1 MAAGGKD
8 EKYPTTP
15 ARVAFKAKTPTRTH
29 STAELPGQRM
39 AAVGP
44 GRDMGAGQIAKGGS
58 VEGGRR
64 SQPRRK
70 ENALYYSSSFSL
82 GEKENF
88 PKPRPQ
94 YFIRQ
99 TQGTWFDL
107 TERERPSPHAPGT
120 HTLPSSP
127 RKLNRHSPLQ
137 SGTLSHSSQPGD
149 PLKAEAA
156 PVGNTT
162 DTGGQICSSG
172 RGRSS
177 NREEPETR
185 IAVSTSQSER
195 LNH

>member
-1 MAAGGKD
+1 MSEAPCQGPPSLFTLPRSLVQMAAGGKD

-94 YFIRQ
+94 YFIGQ

-120 HTLPSSP
+120 HTHYRLLPGSSTATHPSS
-127 RKLNRHSPLQ
+127 REHSP
-137 SGTLSHSSQPGD
+137 TAASQGIP
-149 PLKAEAA
+149 
-156 PVGNTT
+156 
-162 DTGGQICSSG
+162 
-172 RGRSS
+172 
-177 NREEPETR
+177 
-185 IAVSTSQSER
+185 
-195 LNH
+195 